1 MPKFLDL
8 IRSNQVPAAVMR
20 SAAKGALP
28 VSPEE
33 MIEIMVYLTRNP
45 VFAQDAK
52 ITLAG
57 WDPISL
63 VEILASPSA
72 PAEVLGYFWAEQNR
86 RPVLM
91 PALIENPAIGEELL
105 MEAAA
110 AAPREI
116 LTMLLASPRAR
127 NSSAIVESLSTNP
140 SLTPQELSDVK
151 GEAVSAQSERPEEPP
166 QESDPEAEAAHQA
179 WQEQHAPEISAEEG
193 KAFELI
199 GEDEQEPSTEP
210 PDAAASAVEQLP
222 VESSEEVKP
231 PEAAPQGDAVE
242 EVPVEASQTLAVAA
256 LASAGRVDPAPATA
270 QKKLTML
277 QRLAKMSVAER
288 VKTAF
293 IGNREERAIL
303 IRDNARVVQNAVLS
317 SPKLTDPEVEGF
329 ASAKNVHENVLREI
343 TRNRRFIKNYAVQRN
358 LVSNPKTPLEISL
371 TLVRN
376 LMIYDLKALQ
386 RSRNV
391 SETIRSIAQRLYR
404 EKATSGG
411 KLKS

>member
-1 MPKFLDL
+1 
-8 IRSNQVPAAVMR
+8 
-20 SAAKGALP
+20 
-28 VSPEE
+28 
-33 MIEIMVYLTRNP
+33 
-45 VFAQDAK
+45 
-52 ITLAG
+52 
-57 WDPISL
+57 
-63 VEILASPSA
+63 
-72 PAEVLGYFWAEQNR
+72 
-86 RPVLM
+86 
-91 PALIENPAIGEELL
+91 
-105 MEAAA
+105 
-110 AAPREI
+110 
-116 LTMLLASPRAR
+116 
-127 NSSAIVESLSTNP
+127 
-140 SLTPQELSDVK
+140 
-151 GEAVSAQSERPEEPP
+151 
-166 QESDPEAEAAHQA
+166 
-179 WQEQHAPEISAEEG
+179 
-193 KAFELI
+193 
-199 GEDEQEPSTEP
+199 
-210 PDAAASAVEQLP
+210 
-222 VESSEEVKP
+222 
-231 PEAAPQGDAVE
+231 
-242 EVPVEASQTLAVAA
+242 
-256 LASAGRVDPAPATA
+256 
-270 QKKLTML
+270 
-277 QRLAKMSVAER
+277 MSVAER